1 MTENPEEYQKELIS
15 GGRAKLGFILAL
27 TGGSEESMRQ
37 SLREEFRDLDLGNNS
52 VYQSV
57 VGCV

>member
-1 MTENPEEYQKELIS
+1 MTENRGEYHKELIS

-52 VYQSV
+52 V
-57 VGCV
+57 